1 MRLMRTTGFH
11 RQRRMRLLCR
21 FVLDRFAFR
30 PYSEHIYIYIQHI
43 YIYICIYPI
52 ALRASPA
59 TVPGKRNHY
68 RVFFQKCL
76 AALGSLPAKCVTGY
90 SEMMRTLS
98 QSLFGV
104 VMLGTLPG
112 NRVQK

>member
-1 MRLMRTTGFH
+1 MGLGGVTGGVVAC
-11 RQRRMRLLCR
+11 RAGAGLLSNE
-21 FVLDRFAFR
+21 L
-30 PYSEHIYIYIQHI
+30 YIY
-43 YIYICIYPI
+43 IYPI

-59 TVPGKRNHY
+59 TVPGKRSHY

-76 AALGSLPAKCVTGY
+76 AALGTLPAKCVTGY
-90 SEMMRTLS
+90 SEMMGPLS
-98 QSLFGV
+98 QFLFGL